1 MNIET
6 CFERQ
11 PLIILGMHRSGTS
24 LLASW
29 LRCCGLFIGQQLMPA
44 GVGNKKGHFEDE
56 QFVKLHRLLL
66 RENTYPWQRWSRLPE
81 FKQATTVLL
90 STVLTRHQQP
100 WGWKDPRTC
109 LFIDKW
115 HQVFPDARAVV
126 IFRKPEDVVDS
137 LIRREFAAQQR
148 RRNRLAAWLALI
160 NYRINQKK
168 IANNYLQEW
177 IAYNQKIIEFL
188 ERKSAN
194 HYSVIDVSQL
204 LVHDKLIF
212 SRINNSL
219 QSVLTYTPIRALFD
233 EELLKSGS
241 QKNYSFDTTLYQQ
254 ATHVY
259 QQMQS
264 LSACSLA
271 KNRR

>member
-1 MNIET
+1 MNIKV

-29 LRCCGLFIGQQLMPA
+29 LQCCGLFIGHQLMPA
-44 GVGNKKGHFEDE
+44 GIGNKKGHFEDE

-66 RENTYPWQRWSRLPE
+66 RENTYPWQRWSRLPDFE
-81 FKQATTVLL
+81 QAAAALV
-90 STVLTRHQQP
+90 STVLTQHQQP

-137 LIRREFAAQQR
+137 LIRRELVVQQR
-148 RRNRLAAWLALI
+148 RKNRLAAWLVLN
-160 NYRINQKK
+160 NYRNNEKK
-168 IANNYLQEW
+168 IANKHLQNW
-177 IAYNQKIIEFL
+177 INYNQKIVEFL
-188 ERKSAN
+188 AEKPIN
-194 HYSVIDVSQL
+194 YYTVIDVSQL
-204 LVHDKLIF
+204 LVRDKVAF
-212 SRINNSL
+212 NRINSSL
-219 QSVLTYTPIRALFD
+219 GSVLTYTPVRAVFD
-233 EELLKSGS
+233 EELLQSS
-241 QKNYSFDTTLYQQ
+241 FRKNYLFDATLYQQ
-254 ATHVY
+254 ATRIY

-271 KNRR
+271 KQ